1 MPSILNKS
9 NTINKNNIN
18 KHSGRKGQS
27 AIEFLLTYGWAILG
41 AMIAIGA
48 LSYFGIFN
56 TQRYINDACHFG
68 DQLICEDYVAYQNG
82 TIGVKLQNNFG
93 VDIDINSTIVKS
105 DYGTSPDTDAVYSK
119 SSSIAPG
126 EVFEVTH
133 TITVPGVNIPV
144 NNKLKYRMIVT
155 FEQTGSGNL
164 HNQTGDVIV
173 TVQK

>member
-1 MPSILNKS
+1 MLNILNKR
-9 NTINKNNIN
+9 K
-18 KHSGRKGQS
+18 GLKGQS

-68 DQLICEDYVAYQNG
+68 DQMICEDYVAYQNG
-82 TIGVKLQNNFG
+82 TIGVRLQNNFG

-105 DYGTSPDTDAVYSK
+105 DYGTSPDTDASYSK
-119 SSSIAPG
+119 STSIAPG
-126 EVFEVTH
+126 EVFEITH
-133 TITVPGVNIPV
+133 TITSSGTKIPV
-144 NNKLKYRMIVT
+144 NNKLSYRMIIT
-155 FEQTGSGNL
+155 FKQTGSGNL